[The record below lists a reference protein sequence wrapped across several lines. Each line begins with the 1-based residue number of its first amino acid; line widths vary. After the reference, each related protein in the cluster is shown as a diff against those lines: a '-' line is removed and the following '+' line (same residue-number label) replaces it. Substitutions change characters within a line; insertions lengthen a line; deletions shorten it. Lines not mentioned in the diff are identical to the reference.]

1 MSGSRSGS
9 DDDLGR
15 KLSNDVGGQG
25 NPVREDVVE
34 PNPSLDRG
42 VAPVEA
48 AMVRAVT
55 SAPAESGSLRES
67 AVEDG
72 LVGDTKVREQIG
84 LVIDSPAEGE
94 VLARLELFQT
104 AMGSFKGN
112 REAKNFQALLMIS
125 GTNYREETVGK
136 SAAVQKL
143 DALVAQIDLAKTN
156 APSKLASCFGQGRSS
171 VTQEGYDSLE
181 RILVSKNFDVA
192 QEDSSLMVVPHSSW

>member
-15 KLSNDVGGQG
+15 KLSNDAGGQG

-48 AMVRAVT
+48 AMVRPVT

-94 VLARLELFQT
+94 VLARLGLFQT

-112 REAKNFQALLMIS
+112 REAKNFQALLIIF
-125 GTNYREETVGK
+125 GREYTEEVVGK
-136 SAAVQKL
+136 SPAVQRL
-143 DALVAQIDLAKTN
+143 EALVAQLNSAKTN
-156 APSKLASCFGQGRSS
+156 APPKVASCFGKARSPQ
-171 VTQEGYDSLE
+171 TQEGYQALE
-181 RILVSKNFDVA
+181 RILTS
-192 QEDSSLMVVPHSSW
+192 Q